1 MRYVIAVSNYDVI
14 VIGTGPGGYHAAI
27 RAAQLGKRVLA
38 VEAEYVGGV
47 CLNVGCIPT
56 KALLH
61 AAEELEGIKH
71 GSAFGLEVK
80 DARMD
85 LKKLGGWRDGIVKK
99 LTGGVSQLLKGNK
112 VELKTGFAR
121 FVDKNTIE
129 VGGERV
135 QGKTFI
141 VATGSEPN
149 TLPGFEVD
157 QKDIVDS
164 TGALRIEDEFPKR
177 MLCIGGGAI
186 GLEFAQV
193 YKRLGAEVTVIE
205 FMGQILPAADPE
217 TAGLLAKILTKQ
229 GIAIR
234 TSTKGVKVERK
245 KDGLHVTLEDVKS
258 GQQDTL
264 VVDKILVATGRRP
277 RGKGLGLEAIGVK
290 VDERGYVPTNEKM
303 ETNVPG
309 IYAIGD
315 VTRPPLLAHKAMK
328 EGLIAAENAAG
339 GNAVMD
345 YQIPNVVY
353 TSPEWAAVGMT
364 EEEAAKAGYKV
375 KVGKFPLAASGRAM
389 TLDATEGL
397 IKLIGDAETDL
408 LLGGHI
414 VGPSASDMIAE
425 LALALEM
432 GATVT
437 DVALT
442 VHAHPTLSEGIMEAA
457 EHLHRQAIHIANR

>member
-1 MRYVIAVSNYDVI
+1 VSNYDVI

-71 GSAFGLEVK
+71 GAAFGLEVK
-80 DARMD
+80 EARMD
-85 LKKLGGWRDGIVKK
+85 LKKLAGWRDGIVKK

-121 FVDKNTIE
+121 FVDRNTIE
-129 VGGERV
+129 VGGERI
-135 QGKTFI
+135 QGKAFI

-157 QKDIVDS
+157 QKEIVDS
-164 TGALRIEDEFPKR
+164 TGALHVEDKFPKR

-217 TAGLLAKILTKQ
+217 TAGLLAKILSKQ
-229 GIAIR
+229 GIVIR
-234 TSTKGVKVERK
+234 TQTKAVQVERK
-245 KDGLHVTLEDVKS
+245 KDGLHVTLEDLKT

-277 RGKGLGLEAIGVK
+277 RGKGLGLEAIGVV
-290 VDERGYVPTNEKM
+290 VDERGYVPTNERM

-339 GNAVMD
+339 GNAIMD

-364 EEEAAKAGYKV
+364 EEEASKAGYKV
-375 KVGKFPLAASGRAM
+375 KVGKFPLSASGRAM
-389 TLDATEGL
+389 TLEATDGL

-414 VGPSASDMIAE
+414 VGPSASDLIAE
-425 LALALEM
+425 LGLALEM

-437 DVALT
+437 DVGLT

>member
-1 MRYVIAVSNYDVI
+1 MSTIYDVI

-129 VGGERV
+129 VGGERI
-135 QGKTFI
+135 QGQTFI

-164 TGALRIEDEFPKR
+164 TGALRIEDKFPKR

-234 TSTKGVKVERK
+234 TNTKGVKVERK

-258 GQQDTL
+258 GLQDTL

-290 VDERGYVPTNEKM
+290 VDERGYVLTNEKM

-397 IKLIGDAETDL
+397 IKLIGDTETDL

-425 LALALEM
+425 IALALEM

>member
-1 MRYVIAVSNYDVI
+1 MSNIYDVI

-27 RAAQLGKRVLA
+27 RAAQLGKKVLA

-61 AAEELEGIKH
+61 AAEELEGIRH
-71 GSAFGLEVK
+71 GAEFGLEVK
-80 DARMD
+80 DAKVD
-85 LKKLGGWRDGIVKK
+85 TKKLGGWRDGIVKK

-112 VELKTGFAR
+112 IDLKTGFAR

-129 VGGERV
+129 VEGERF
-135 QGKTFI
+135 QGRAII

-157 QKDIVDS
+157 QKNIVDS
-164 TGALRIEDEFPKR
+164 TGALRVEEQFPKR
-177 MLCIGGGAI
+177 LLCIGGGAI

-217 TAGLLAKILTKQ
+217 TAGLLAKILGKQ
-229 GIAIR
+229 GITIR
-234 TSTKGVKVERK
+234 TQTKGVKVEKK
-245 KDGLHVTLEDVKS
+245 KDGLHVTLEDLKTAT
-258 GQQDTL
+258 QETI

-277 RGKGLGLEAIGVK
+277 RGKGLGLEAIGVV
-290 VDERGYVPTNEKM
+290 VDERGYIPTNEKM

-328 EGLIAAENAAG
+328 EGLTAAENAAG

-389 TLDATEGL
+389 TLGATEGL

-408 LLGGHI
+408 LLGAHM
-414 VGPSASDMIAE
+414 VGPSASDLIAE
-425 LALALEM
+425 MALALEM

-437 DVALT
+437 DVGLT

>member
-129 VGGERV
+129 VGGERI
-135 QGKTFI
+135 QGQTFI

-164 TGALRIEDEFPKR
+164 TGALRIEDKFPKR

-234 TSTKGVKVERK
+234 TNTKGVKVERK

-425 LALALEM
+425 IALALEM

>member
-1 MRYVIAVSNYDVI
+1 MSTIYDVI

-27 RAAQLGKRVLA
+27 RAAQLGKKVLA

-61 AAEELEGIKH
+61 AAEELEGLKH
-71 GSAFGLEVK
+71 GSSFGLEVK

-85 LKKLGGWRDGIVKK
+85 FKKLGAWRDGIVKR

-112 VELKTGFAR
+112 VELKTGFAK
-121 FVDKNTIE
+121 FVGPKTIE
-129 VGGERV
+129 VAGERIE
-135 QGKTFI
+135 GKTFI
-141 VATGSEPN
+141 IATGSEPN

-157 QKDIVDS
+157 QKDIIDS
-164 TGALRIEDEFPKR
+164 TGALRVEDNFPKR
-177 MLCIGGGAI
+177 LLCIGGGAI

-193 YKRLGAEVTVIE
+193 YKRMGAEVTVIE

-217 TAGLLAKILTKQ
+217 TAGLLAKVLIKQ
-229 GIAIR
+229 GIVIK
-234 TSTKGVKVERK
+234 TNTKGVKVERK

-258 GQQDTL
+258 GAQEEV

-277 RGKGLGLEAIGVK
+277 RGKGLGLENIGVK
-290 VDERGYVPTNEKM
+290 VDERGYIPTNEKM

-328 EGLIAAENAAG
+328 EGLVAAENAAG

-345 YQIPNVVY
+345 YHIPNVVY
-353 TSPEWAAVGMT
+353 TSPEWAAVGLT

-375 KVGKFPLAASGRAM
+375 KVGKFPLSASGRAM
-389 TLDATEGL
+389 TLDATDGL
-397 IKLIGDAETDL
+397 IKLVGDAETDL
-408 LLGGHI
+408 LLGVHI
-414 VGPSASDMIAE
+414 LGPNASDMIAE
-425 LALALEM
+425 AALALEM

-457 EHLHRQAIHIANR
+457 EHLHKQAIHIANR

>member
-1 MRYVIAVSNYDVI
+1 MATVYDVI

-27 RAAQLGKRVLA
+27 RAAQLGKKVLA
-38 VEAEYVGGV
+38 VEAERVGGV
-47 CLNVGCIPT
+47 CLNIGCIPT

-61 AAEELEGIKH
+61 AAEELEATRH
-71 GSAFGLEVK
+71 NSAFGLEVK
-80 DARMD
+80 EARLD
-85 LKKLGGWRDGIVKK
+85 LKKLGSWRDGIVKK
-99 LTGGVSQLLKGNK
+99 LTGGVSQLFKGNK
-112 VELKTGFAR
+112 VELKTGFAK
-121 FVDKNTIE
+121 FIDKHTIE
-129 VGGERV
+129 VGGERI

-149 TLPGFEVD
+149 TLPGFEVN

-164 TGALRIEDEFPKR
+164 TGALLVEEHFPKR

-217 TAGLLAKILTKQ
+217 TANLLAKILGKE
-229 GIAIR
+229 GIAIK
-234 TSTKGVKVERK
+234 THTKALGVERK
-245 KDGLHVTLEDVKS
+245 KDGLHVTLENTQS
-258 GQQDTL
+258 GQQETL

-277 RGKGLGLEAIGVK
+277 RGRGLGLEAIGVQ

-328 EGLIAAENAAG
+328 EGLVAAENAAG

-353 TSPEWAAVGMT
+353 TSPEWAAVGLT
-364 EEEAAKAGYKV
+364 EEEARKAGYTV
-375 KVGKFPLAASGRAM
+375 KVGKFPLAASGRAL
-389 TLDATEGL
+389 TLGASEGL

-408 LLGGHI
+408 LLGVHI
-414 VGPSASDMIAE
+414 VGPSASDLIAE
-425 LALALEM
+425 AVLALEM

-437 DVALT
+437 DVGLT
-442 VHAHPTLSEGIMEAA
+442 VHAHPTLSEGLMEAA

>member
-1 MRYVIAVSNYDVI
+1 MSTIYDVI

-27 RAAQLGKRVLA
+27 RAAQLGKKVLA

-61 AAEELEGIKH
+61 AAEEFESLKH
-71 GSAFGLEVK
+71 GSSFGLEVK

-85 LKKLGGWRDGIVKK
+85 FKKLGSWRDGIVKR
-99 LTGGVSQLLKGNK
+99 LTGGVSQLFKGNK
-112 VELKTGFAR
+112 VDLKTGFAK
-121 FVDKNTIE
+121 FVGPKTIE
-129 VGGERV
+129 VGGERIE
-135 QGKTFI
+135 GKTFI
-141 VATGSEPN
+141 IATGSEPN

-157 QKDIVDS
+157 QKDIIDS
-164 TGALRIEDEFPKR
+164 TGALRVEDKFPKR

-193 YKRLGAEVTVIE
+193 YKRMGAEVTVIE

-217 TAGLLAKILTKQ
+217 TANLLAKVLTKQ
-229 GIAIR
+229 GIAIK
-234 TSTKGVKVERK
+234 TNTKGVKVERK

-258 GQQDTL
+258 GKQEEI

-364 EEEAAKAGYKV
+364 EEEATKAGYKV
-375 KVGKFPLAASGRAM
+375 KVGKFPLSASGRAM
-389 TLDATEGL
+389 TLEATDGL
-397 IKLIGDAETDL
+397 IKLVGDAETDL
-408 LLGGHI
+408 LLGVHI
-414 VGPSASDMIAE
+414 LGPNASDMIAE
-425 LALALEM
+425 AALALEM

-437 DVALT
+437 DIALT

-457 EHLHRQAIHIANR
+457 EHLHKQAIHIANR

>member
-1 MRYVIAVSNYDVI
+1 VRYVIAVSNYDVI

-38 VEAEYVGGV
+38 VEAEQVGGV

-80 DARMD
+80 EARMD

-129 VGGERV
+129 VGGERI

-164 TGALRIEDEFPKR
+164 TGALRIEDKFPKR

-229 GIAIR
+229 GITIR
-234 TSTKGVKVERK
+234 TNTKGVKVERK

-277 RGKGLGLEAIGVK
+277 RGKGLGLEAIGVV

-364 EEEAAKAGYKV
+364 EEEASKAGYKV

-425 LALALEM
+425 IALALEM

>member
-1 MRYVIAVSNYDVI
+1 MSTIYDVI

-27 RAAQLGKRVLA
+27 RAAQLGKKVLA
-38 VEAEYVGGV
+38 VEAAQVGGV

-80 DARMD
+80 EARVD
-85 LKKLGGWRDGIVKK
+85 TKKLGGWRDGIVKK

-112 VELKTGFAR
+112 VDLKTGLAQ

-129 VGGERV
+129 VGGERI
-135 QGKTFI
+135 QGTSII

-157 QKDIVDS
+157 QKDIIDS
-164 TGALRIEDEFPKR
+164 TGALRVEDRFPKR

-217 TAGLLAKILTKQ
+217 TANLLAKILSKQ

-234 TSTKGVKVERK
+234 THTKGVKVEKK
-245 KDGLHVTLEDVKS
+245 KDGLHVTLEDVKT
-258 GQQDTL
+258 GQQELL

-328 EGLIAAENAAG
+328 EGLVAAENAAG

-353 TSPEWAAVGMT
+353 TSPEWAAVGLT
-364 EEEAAKAGYKV
+364 EEEASKAGYKV

-389 TLDATEGL
+389 TLEATDGL

-408 LLGGHI
+408 LLGAHI
-414 VGPSASDMIAE
+414 VGPSASDLIAE
-425 LALALEM
+425 MGLALEM

-437 DVALT
+437 DVGLT

>member
-1 MRYVIAVSNYDVI
+1 MSSIYDVI

-38 VEAEYVGGV
+38 VEAEHVGGV

-71 GSAFGLEVK
+71 GAAFGLEVK
-80 DARMD
+80 EARMD
-85 LKKLGGWRDGIVKK
+85 LKKLAGWRDGIVKQ
-99 LTGGVSQLLKGNK
+99 LTSGVSQLLKGNK

-129 VGGERV
+129 VGGERI
-135 QGKTFI
+135 QGKAFI

-164 TGALRIEDEFPKR
+164 TGALRIEDKFPKR
-177 MLCIGGGAI
+177 MLSIGGGAI

-234 TSTKGVKVERK
+234 TNTKGVKVERK
-245 KDGLHVTLEDVKS
+245 KDGLHVTLEDLKS

-364 EEEAAKAGYKV
+364 EEEASKAGYKV

-397 IKLIGDAETDL
+397 IKLVGDAETDL

-414 VGPSASDMIAE
+414 VGPSASDLIAE

>member
-1 MRYVIAVSNYDVI
+1 MATYDVI

-27 RAAQLGKRVLA
+27 RAAQLGKKVLA

-61 AAEELEGIKH
+61 AAEEMEGLKH
-71 GSAFGLEVK
+71 GSTFGLEVSGVK
-80 DARMD
+80 MD
-85 LKKLGGWRDGIVKK
+85 FKKLGGWRDSVVKK
-99 LTGGVSQLLKGNK
+99 LTGGVGQLFKGNK
-112 VELKTGFAR
+112 IDLKTGFAK
-121 FVDKNTIE
+121 FVGPKTIE
-129 VGGERV
+129 VNGERIE
-135 QGKTFI
+135 GKTFI

-164 TGALRIEDEFPKR
+164 TGALRIEDKFPKR

-193 YKRLGAEVTVIE
+193 YQRMGAEVTVIE

-217 TAGLLAKILTKQ
+217 TANLLAKILTKQ
-229 GIAIR
+229 GLTIR
-234 TSTKGVKVERK
+234 TNTKGVKVEKK
-245 KDGLHVTLEDVKS
+245 KDGMHVTLEDVKT
-258 GQQDTL
+258 GKQEEI

-290 VDERGYVPTNEKM
+290 VDERGYVPTNDKM
-303 ETNVPG
+303 ETSVPG

-328 EGLIAAENAAG
+328 EGLVAAENAAG

-364 EEEAAKAGYKV
+364 EEEATKAGYKV
-375 KVGKFPLAASGRAM
+375 KVGKFPLSASGRAM
-389 TLDATEGL
+389 TLDATDGL

-408 LLGGHI
+408 LLGAHI
-414 VGPSASDMIAE
+414 VAPSASDLIAE
-425 LALALEM
+425 MALAIEM

-437 DVALT
+437 DVGLT

-457 EHLHRQAIHIANR
+457 ENLHKQAIHIANR

>member
-1 MRYVIAVSNYDVI
+1 VRYVIAVSNYDVI

-38 VEAEYVGGV
+38 VEAEHVGGV

-80 DARMD
+80 EARLD

-129 VGGERV
+129 VGGERI

-164 TGALRIEDEFPKR
+164 TGALRIEDKFPKR

-193 YKRLGAEVTVIE
+193 YKRMGAEVTVIE

-229 GIAIR
+229 GITIR
-234 TSTKGVKVERK
+234 TNTKGVKVERK

-277 RGKGLGLEAIGVK
+277 RGKGLGLEAIGVV

-364 EEEAAKAGYKV
+364 EEEASKAGYKV

-425 LALALEM
+425 IALALEM

>member
-1 MRYVIAVSNYDVI
+1 MSTIYDVI

-27 RAAQLGKRVLA
+27 RAAQLGKKVLA

-61 AAEELEGIKH
+61 AAEEFEGVKH
-71 GSAFGLEVK
+71 GASFGLEVK

-85 LKKLGGWRDGIVKK
+85 LKKLGSWRDGIVKR
-99 LTGGVSQLLKGNK
+99 LTGGVSQLFKGNK
-112 VELKTGFAR
+112 VELKTGFAK
-121 FVDKNTIE
+121 FVGPKTIE
-129 VGGERV
+129 VGGERIE
-135 QGKTFI
+135 GKTFI
-141 VATGSEPN
+141 IATGSEPN

-157 QKDIVDS
+157 QKEIIDS
-164 TGALRIEDEFPKR
+164 TGALRVEDNFPKR
-177 MLCIGGGAI
+177 LLCIGGGAI

-193 YKRLGAEVTVIE
+193 YKRMGAEVTVIE

-217 TAGLLAKILTKQ
+217 TAGLLAKVLTKQ
-229 GIAIR
+229 GIAIK
-234 TSTKGVKVERK
+234 THTKGVNVERK

-258 GQQDTL
+258 GAQEEI

-277 RGKGLGLEAIGVK
+277 RGKGLGLEAIGVR
-290 VDERGYVPTNEKM
+290 VDERGFIPTNERM
-303 ETNVPG
+303 ETGVPG

-328 EGLIAAENAAG
+328 EGLVAAENAAG

-345 YQIPNVVY
+345 YHIPNVVY
-353 TSPEWAAVGMT
+353 TSPEWAAVGLT

-375 KVGKFPLAASGRAM
+375 KVGKFPLSASGRAM
-389 TLDATEGL
+389 TLEATDGL
-397 IKLIGDAETDL
+397 IKLVGDAETDL
-408 LLGGHI
+408 LLGVHI
-414 VGPSASDMIAE
+414 LGPNASDMIGEA
-425 LALALEM
+425 ALALEM

-457 EHLHRQAIHIANR
+457 EHLHKQAIHIANR

>member
-1 MRYVIAVSNYDVI
+1 MFQNYDVI

-38 VEAEYVGGV
+38 VEAERVGGV

-61 AAEELEGIKH
+61 AAEALEGVRH
-71 GSAFGLEVK
+71 GSAFGLEAK
-80 DARMD
+80 DPRID
-85 LKKLGGWRDGIVKK
+85 LNKLAEWREGIVKK
-99 LTGGVSQLLKGNK
+99 LTGGVAQLFKGNK

-121 FVDKNTIE
+121 FIDKNTIE
-129 VGGERV
+129 VGGERI
-135 QGKTFI
+135 QGQAII

-149 TLPGFEVD
+149 PLPGFEVD
-157 QKDIVDS
+157 QKEIVDS
-164 TGALRIEDEFPKR
+164 TGALRVEEDFPKR
-177 MLCIGGGAI
+177 LLCIGGGAI

-193 YKRLGAEVTVIE
+193 YRRLGAEVTVIE

-217 TAGLLAKILTKQ
+217 TAGLLAKALGKQ

-234 TSTKGVKVERK
+234 TRTKGVGVERK
-245 KDGLHVTLEDVKS
+245 KDGLHVTLENVES
-258 GQQDTL
+258 GARDTL

-277 RGKGLGLEAIGVK
+277 RSRGIGLEAVGVRI
-290 VDERGYVPTNEKM
+290 DERGFVPTNERM

-315 VTRPPLLAHKAMK
+315 VARPPLLAHKAMK
-328 EGLIAAENAAG
+328 EGLVAAENAAG
-339 GNAVMD
+339 GNAAMD

-353 TSPEWAAVGMT
+353 TSPEWAAVGLT
-364 EEEAAKAGYKV
+364 EEEAARAGYRV
-375 KVGKFPLAASGRAM
+375 KVGKFPLSASGRAL
-389 TLDATEGL
+389 TLGASEGL
-397 IKLIGDAETDL
+397 IKLVGDAETDL

-414 VGPSASDMIAE
+414 VGPGASDLIAE

-442 VHAHPTLSEGIMEAA
+442 VHPHPTLAEGIMEAA
-457 EHLHRQAIHIANR
+457 EHLHKQAIHIANR

>member
-1 MRYVIAVSNYDVI
+1 MANYDVI

-27 RAAQLGKRVLA
+27 RAAQLGKKVLA

-61 AAEELEGIKH
+61 AAEELESTRH
-71 GSAFGLEVK
+71 SSDFGLEVK
-80 DARMD
+80 EAKLD
-85 LKKLGGWRDGIVKK
+85 LKKLGGWRDSVVKK
-99 LTGGVSQLLKGNK
+99 LTGGVGQLLKGNK
-112 VELKTGFAR
+112 VDLKTGFAK
-121 FVDKNTIE
+121 FAGPKTIE
-129 VGGERV
+129 INGERIE
-135 QGKTFI
+135 GNTFI

-157 QKDIVDS
+157 QKDLIDS
-164 TGALRIEDEFPKR
+164 TGALRVEDKFPKR

-193 YKRLGAEVTVIE
+193 YKRMGADVTVIE

-217 TAGLLAKILTKQ
+217 TANLLAKVLTKQ

-234 TSTKGVKVERK
+234 TGTKGVRQERK
-245 KDGLHVTLEDVKS
+245 KDGIHVTLEDVKT
-258 GQQDTL
+258 GKQEEI

-290 VDERGYVPTNEKM
+290 VDERGYIPTNEKM
-303 ETNVPG
+303 ETNVRG

-364 EEEAAKAGYKV
+364 EEEATKAGYKV
-375 KVGKFPLAASGRAM
+375 KVGKFPLSASGRAM
-389 TLDATEGL
+389 TLDATDGL

-408 LLGGHI
+408 LLGAHI
-414 VGPSASDMIAE
+414 LSPNASDMIAE
-425 LALALEM
+425 MALALEM

-437 DVALT
+437 DIGLT

-457 EHLHRQAIHIANR
+457 ENLHKTAIHIANR

>member
-1 MRYVIAVSNYDVI
+1 MATYDVI

-27 RAAQLGKRVLA
+27 RAAQLGQKVLA
-38 VEAEYVGGV
+38 VEAEFVGGV
-47 CLNVGCIPT
+47 CLNIGCIPT

-61 AAEELEGIKH
+61 AAEELEGTKH
-71 GSAFGLEVK
+71 GSAFGLEAKDVK
-80 DARMD
+80 LD
-85 LKKLGGWRDGIVKK
+85 LKKLGGWRDGIVKR
-99 LTGGVSQLLKGNK
+99 LTGGVGQLFKGNK
-112 VELKTGFAR
+112 IDLKTGFAK
-121 FVDKNTIE
+121 FVAKDTIE
-129 VGGERV
+129 VGGEKI

-141 VATGSEPN
+141 IATGSEPN

-157 QKDIVDS
+157 QKDIIDS
-164 TGALRIEDEFPKR
+164 TGALRVEDKFPKR
-177 MLCIGGGAI
+177 LLCIGGGAI

-193 YKRLGAEVTVIE
+193 YQRMGAEVTVIE

-229 GIAIR
+229 GLTIR
-234 TSTKGVKVERK
+234 TNTKGVKQEKK
-245 KDGLHVTLEDVKS
+245 KDGIHVTLEDVKT
-258 GQQDTL
+258 GKQETL

-277 RGKGLGLEAIGVK
+277 RGKSLGLEAIGVK

-303 ETNVPG
+303 ETAVPG

-315 VTRPPLLAHKAMK
+315 VTKAPLLAHKAMK

-345 YQIPNVVY
+345 YQVPNVVY

-364 EEEAAKAGYKV
+364 EEEATKAGYKV
-375 KVGKFPLAASGRAM
+375 KVGKFPLSASGRAM
-389 TLDATEGL
+389 TLEATEGL
-397 IKLIGDAETDL
+397 IKLVGDAETDL

-414 VGPSASDMIAE
+414 VGPNASDLVAE
-425 LALALEM
+425 LGLALEM

-437 DVALT
+437 DVGLT

-457 EHLHRQAIHIANR
+457 ENLHKQAIHIANR

>member
-1 MRYVIAVSNYDVI
+1 MATVYDVI

-27 RAAQLGKRVLA
+27 RAAQLGKKVLA
-38 VEAEYVGGV
+38 VEAERVGGV
-47 CLNVGCIPT
+47 CLNIGCIPT

-61 AAEELEGIKH
+61 AAEELEATRH
-71 GSAFGLEVK
+71 NSAFGLEVK
-80 DARMD
+80 EARLD
-85 LKKLGGWRDGIVKK
+85 LKKLGSWRDGIVKK
-99 LTGGVSQLLKGNK
+99 LTGGVSQLFKGNK
-112 VELKTGFAR
+112 VELKTGFAK
-121 FVDKNTIE
+121 FVDKHTIE
-129 VGGERV
+129 VGGERI

-149 TLPGFEVD
+149 TLPGFEVN

-164 TGALRIEDEFPKR
+164 TGALWVEEHFPKR

-217 TAGLLAKILTKQ
+217 TANLLAKILGKEGITIKTQTKAL
-229 GIAIR
+229 G
-234 TSTKGVKVERK
+234 VERK
-245 KDGLHVTLEDVKS
+245 KDGLHVTLENTQS
-258 GQQDTL
+258 GQPETL

-277 RGKGLGLEAIGVK
+277 RGKGLGLEAIGVQ

-328 EGLIAAENAAG
+328 EGLVAAENAAG

-353 TSPEWAAVGMT
+353 TSPEWAAVGLT
-364 EEEAAKAGYKV
+364 EEEARKAGYTV
-375 KVGKFPLAASGRAM
+375 KVGKFPLAASGRAL
-389 TLDATEGL
+389 TLGTSEGL

-408 LLGGHI
+408 LLGVHI
-414 VGPSASDMIAE
+414 VGPSASDLIAE
-425 LALALEM
+425 AALALEM

-437 DVALT
+437 DLGLT
-442 VHAHPTLSEGIMEAA
+442 VHAHPTLSEGLMEAA

>member
-1 MRYVIAVSNYDVI
+1 
-14 VIGTGPGGYHAAI
+14 
-27 RAAQLGKRVLA
+27 
-38 VEAEYVGGV
+38 
-47 CLNVGCIPT
+47 LNVGCIPT

-61 AAEELEGIKH
+61 AAEELEGVKH
-71 GSAFGLEVK
+71 GSSFGLEVK
-80 DARMD
+80 DAKID
-85 LKKLGGWRDGIVKK
+85 LKKLGSWRDGIVKR
-99 LTGGVSQLLKGNK
+99 LTGGVSQLFKGNK
-112 VELKTGFAR
+112 VELKTGFAK
-121 FVDKNTIE
+121 FVGPKTIE
-129 VGGERV
+129 VAGERIE
-135 QGKTFI
+135 GKTFI
-141 VATGSEPN
+141 IATGSEPN

-164 TGALRIEDEFPKR
+164 TGALRVEDKFPKR

-193 YKRLGAEVTVIE
+193 YKRMGAEVTVIE
-205 FMGQILPAADPE
+205 FMGQILPTADPE

-229 GIAIR
+229 GIAIK
-234 TSTKGVKVERK
+234 THTKGVQVERK
-245 KDGLHVTLEDVKS
+245 KDGLHVTLEDVKT
-258 GQQDTL
+258 GKQEVI

-290 VDERGYVPTNEKM
+290 VDERGYIPTNEKM

-328 EGLIAAENAAG
+328 EGLVAAENAAG

-353 TSPEWAAVGMT
+353 TSPEWAAVGLT
-364 EEEAAKAGYKV
+364 EEEATQAGYKV
-375 KVGKFPLAASGRAM
+375 KVGKFPLSASGRAM
-389 TLDATEGL
+389 TLDATDGL

-408 LLGGHI
+408 LLGAHL
-414 VGPSASDMIAE
+414 VAPSASDLIAE
-425 LALALEM
+425 MALAIEM

-437 DVALT
+437 DIGLT

-457 EHLHRQAIHIANR
+457 ENLHKQAIHIANR

>member
-1 MRYVIAVSNYDVI
+1 VRYVIAVSNYDVI

-129 VGGERV
+129 VGGERI
-135 QGKTFI
+135 QGQTFI

-164 TGALRIEDEFPKR
+164 TGALRIEDKFPKR

-234 TSTKGVKVERK
+234 TNTKGVKVERK

-397 IKLIGDAETDL
+397 IKLIGDTETDL

>member
-1 MRYVIAVSNYDVI
+1 

-129 VGGERV
+129 VGGERI
-135 QGKTFI
+135 QGQAFI

-164 TGALRIEDEFPKR
+164 TGALRIEDKFPKR

-234 TSTKGVKVERK
+234 TNTKGVKVERK

-425 LALALEM
+425 IALALEM

>member
-1 MRYVIAVSNYDVI
+1 MGEDMSTIYDVI

-27 RAAQLGKRVLA
+27 RAAQLGKKVLA
-38 VEAEYVGGV
+38 IEAEHVGGV

-61 AAEELEGIKH
+61 AAEELESTRH
-71 GSAFGLEVK
+71 GSAFGLEIK
-80 DARMD
+80 EARLD

-99 LTGGVSQLLKGNK
+99 LTGGVSQLFKGNK
-112 VELKTGFAR
+112 VELKTGFAK
-121 FVDKNTIE
+121 FVSKDTLE
-129 VGGERV
+129 VAGERI
-135 QGKTFI
+135 QGRTFI

-149 TLPGFEVD
+149 SLPGFEVD
-157 QKDIVDS
+157 QKDIIDS
-164 TGALRIEDEFPKR
+164 TGALRVEDKFPKR

-205 FMGQILPAADPE
+205 YMGQILPAADPE
-217 TAGLLAKILTKQ
+217 TANLLAKILGKQ
-229 GIAIR
+229 GIQIR
-234 TSTKGVKVERK
+234 TQTKGVKVDRK
-245 KDGLHVTLEDVKS
+245 KDGLHVTLENGKT
-258 GQQDTL
+258 GQQETI

-277 RGKGLGLEAIGVK
+277 RGKGLGLESIGVT

-364 EEEAAKAGYKV
+364 EEEASKAGYKV
-375 KVGKFPLAASGRAM
+375 KVGKFPLSASGRAM
-389 TLDATEGL
+389 TLEATNGL

-408 LLGGHI
+408 LLGAHI
-414 VGPSASDMIAE
+414 VGPSASDLIAE
-425 LALALEM
+425 MGLALEM

-437 DVALT
+437 DVGLT